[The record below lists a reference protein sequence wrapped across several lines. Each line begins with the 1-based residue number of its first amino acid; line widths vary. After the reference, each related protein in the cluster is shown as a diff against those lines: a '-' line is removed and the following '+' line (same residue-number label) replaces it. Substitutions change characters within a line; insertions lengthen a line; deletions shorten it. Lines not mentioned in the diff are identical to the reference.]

1 MDGGMNRWMVD
12 KDVNT
17 LTDTYL
23 KTGVKQYWTASEE
36 MRQRKHCLQ
45 TLKKKIRYDK
55 KRRR

>member
-45 TLKKKIRYDK
+45 TLKKN
-55 KRRR
+55 